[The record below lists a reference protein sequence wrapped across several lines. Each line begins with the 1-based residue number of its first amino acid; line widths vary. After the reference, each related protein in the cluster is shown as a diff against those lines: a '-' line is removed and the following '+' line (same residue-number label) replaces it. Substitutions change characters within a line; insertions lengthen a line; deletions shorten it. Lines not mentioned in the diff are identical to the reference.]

1 VSIGRALYRI
11 QEVVMM
17 KVYTSVF
24 VLEGLR
30 SALDDLEA
38 MERGVALCRSGE
50 LAEAGR
56 LRAVEQDMNTEA
68 RNGTGG
74 KE

>member
-1 VSIGRALYRI
+1 
-11 QEVVMM
+11 MM

-38 MERGVALCRSGE
+38 MEREVSLCGSGE

-56 LRAVEQDMNTEA
+56 LRVVEQDVSTEA